1 MNYGNIGTFRCRNVH
16 LSQNAV
22 RKSDATHSHRRSSS
36 KDSFFFNLLSIRS
49 IRSYTAEIT
58 FTRSHKMPCSS
69 TMNTFLAKDSV
80 ADRLAVMR
88 RQEETTYNYQNYFPR
103 SSDGEIRLNV
113 TWREKICHWS
123 YNVVDHFD
131 LSREVVAVSLDL
143 FDRFLAT
150 KENKCSGNLALLVSL
165 TTLHLA
171 IKVHDSKKIKITTL
185 ANLSRGQFGPAH
197 IEEME
202 LKVLSALGWKLHPP
216 TQYAFISHMLLF
228 LPNEA
233 HPSVRKE
240 IFEMSRYLT
249 ELAVCDSWFVDC
261 NKSTVAFAAILNVME
276 DITYSRLSA
285 GIREK
290 FLRELCDSANLS
302 HRSPT
307 VIAAR
312 DRLKAMFTSAVAS
325 GGEDFVMADTTFA
338 PHCASKTVADM
349 DSASL
354 SSSGSTVS
362 HRGRTNSCESNGR
375 FMVATSNRARTNSGD
390 SFGSCRYSPSPRR
403 RCVVSPIG
411 PTTRSNRL
419 SSSPIVAGVQ

>member
-1 MNYGNIGTFRCRNVH
+1 
-16 LSQNAV
+16 
-22 RKSDATHSHRRSSS
+22 
-36 KDSFFFNLLSIRS
+36 
-49 IRSYTAEIT
+49 
-58 FTRSHKMPCSS
+58 
-69 TMNTFLAKDSV
+69 MNTFLSKDSV

-88 RQEETTYNYQNYFPR
+88 QQEETSYCYQSYFPQ
-103 SSDGEIRLNV
+103 SADGTQEIRLNV

-143 FDRFLAT
+143 FDRYLAT
-150 KENKCSGNLALLVSL
+150 KGNKCSGNMALLVSL

-185 ANLSRGQFGPAH
+185 ANLSRGQFGPGH
-197 IEEME
+197 IEDMEM
-202 LKVLSALGWKLHPP
+202 KVLSSLRWKLHPP

-261 NKSTVAFAAILNVME
+261 NKSTVVFASILNVME
-276 DITYSRLSA
+276 DISYVRLSA

-290 FLRELCDSANLS
+290 FLRELSDKANLS
-302 HRSPT
+302 HRAPT
-307 VIAAR
+307 VVAAR
-312 DRLKAMFTSAVAS
+312 ERLKAMFVSAFAS
-325 GGEDFVMADTTFA
+325 GGDDFIMADTTFA
-338 PHCASKTVADM
+338 PHCAVKTDNM

-362 HRGRTNSCESNGR
+362 RSGRANSCESNGR
-375 FMVATSNRARTNSGD
+375 FLVTNRARTNSGD

-411 PTTRSNRL
+411 PSRNLL